1 MTIWILDTNQVSALL
16 EGNNTIK
23 SKVTQVSPDNIAI
36 TVVTVQEIFN
46 GWVDKINNT
55 SESKDLVR
63 LYTKL
68 SINLDFFKAVR
79 ILNFDKKAS
88 NIYENL
94 IKENQELNKKRLQKD
109 LRIAAITLSVNGV
122 MVTANK
128 RDFSLIPDLVI
139 ENWTDPSILLTTRVF
154 LD

>member
-1 MTIWILDTNQVSALL
+1 MAIWILDTNQVSALL

-23 SKVTQVSPDNIAI
+23 SKLAEISPNDIAI

-46 GWVDKINNT
+46 GWVCKINNT

-68 SINLDFFKAVR
+68 SITLDFFKAVS
-79 ILNFDKKAS
+79 ILNFDETAS
-88 NIYENL
+88 KIYEKL
-94 IKENQELNKKRLQKD
+94 IHENRELNKKKLQKD
-109 LRIAAITLSVNGV
+109 LRIAAITLSVNGI

-128 RDFSLIPDLVI
+128 KDFSLIPGLVI
-139 ENWTDPSILLTTRVF
+139 EDWTDPSILYQ
-154 LD
+154 

>member
-23 SKVTQVSPDNIAI
+23 SKVAEVSPNDIAI

-46 GWVDKINNT
+46 GWVVKINNT

-68 SINLDFFKAVR
+68 SITLDFFKAVK
-79 ILNFDKKAS
+79 ILNFDEKAS
-88 NIYENL
+88 KIYEKL

-122 MVTANK
+122 MVTANQ
-128 RDFSLIPDLVI
+128 RDFSLIFGSAI
-139 ENWTDPSILLTTRVF
+139 EDWTDL
-154 LD
+154 